1 MLLSSN
7 IIKQVD
13 YELESCPVYPK
24 LGRASSQEP
33 AFLDAIKIEA
43 QTILSNA
50 KALEK
55 LSSGQQ
61 INRAGDNAAGL
72 AISEKMRAQIR
83 GLNQAESNAQDG
95 ISLIQTAEGAL
106 IETTTIL
113 QRMRELAVQ
122 AASDTNTE
130 SDRIN
135 IQDEINQLAS
145 EITRISTDTE
155 FNSKKLLNG
164 EMGKTFAVTANS
176 FDSSL
181 QNVKING
188 NDITS
193 GPYTITATVAGTDT
207 VTVGANTI
215 HSDPEVTP
223 EVVAGN
229 ITVADGAKFGSY
241 KLNVTNYNSVA
252 NTADF
257 ELVGPDG
264 SSITLSGKATNAA
277 LEIGDITFA
286 FNDSAVT
293 QNGTLEFNLTN
304 AGIKFDLSGN
314 KTVDM
319 AAIASYAGETINLG
333 GFQFEVRWGAATDG
347 DKLSVNVTDK
357 SIKFQIGSNS
367 NQNTSLFINQ
377 MGAEQLGVNNL
388 VVTNR
393 EGASSAIT
401 AIDSAIAAVSN
412 ERSKLG
418 ALQNKLEHTINGLG
432 ASAENLTAAESRI
445 RDVNMAKEMMNFT
458 KMNILQQAASA
469 MLAQANQAPQ
479 QVLQLLR

>member
-1 MLLSSN
+1 MIINHNIAALNTYRQLSMN
-7 IIKQVD
+7 QA
-13 YELESCPVYPK
+13 
-24 LGRASSQEP
+24 LG
-33 AFLDAIKIEA
+33 
-43 QTILSNA
+43 A

-193 GPYTITATVAGTDT
+193 GLYTITATAAGTDT

-215 HSDPEVTP
+215 QSDPN
-223 EVVAGN
+223 VVAEN

-286 FNDSAVT
+286 FNDSAAVN

-319 AAIASYAGETINLG
+319 AAITSYAGETINLG
-333 GFQFEVRWGAATDG
+333 GFQFEARWGAATDG
-347 DKLSVNVTDK
+347 DALSVNVTDK

-367 NQNTSLFINQ
+367 NQNASLFINQ

>member
-1 MLLSSN
+1 MIINHNIAALNTYRQLSMN
-7 IIKQVD
+7 QA
-13 YELESCPVYPK
+13 
-24 LGRASSQEP
+24 LG
-33 AFLDAIKIEA
+33 
-43 QTILSNA
+43 A

-106 IETTTIL
+106 VETTTIL

-176 FDSSL
+176 FASSL

-193 GPYTITATVAGTDT
+193 GQYTITATAAGTDT
-207 VTVGANTI
+207 VTVESNTI
-215 HSDPEVTP
+215 QSAPEVA
-223 EVVAGN
+223 AGN
-229 ITVADGAKFGSY
+229 ITVADGVKFGSY
-241 KLNVTNYNSVA
+241 KLDVTNYDSVTK
-252 NTADF
+252 TADF

-277 LEIGDITFA
+277 LEIGGITFA
-286 FNDSAVT
+286 FNNSAVD
-293 QNGTLEFNLTN
+293 QNGTLKFNLTN

-314 KTVDM
+314 KAVDM
-319 AAIASYAGETINLG
+319 AAIDSYAGETINLG
-333 GFQFEVRWGAATDG
+333 GFQFEVRWGAADN
-347 DKLSVNVTDK
+347 DDALSVNVIDK

-367 NQNTSLFINQ
+367 NQNASLFINQ

>member
-1 MLLSSN
+1 MIINHNIAALNTYRQLSMN
-7 IIKQVD
+7 QA
-13 YELESCPVYPK
+13 
-24 LGRASSQEP
+24 LG
-33 AFLDAIKIEA
+33 
-43 QTILSNA
+43 A

-176 FDSSL
+176 FNSSL

-193 GPYTITATVAGTDT
+193 GLYTITATAAGTDT

-215 HSDPEVTP
+215 QGVPD
-223 EVVAGN
+223 VAAED

-241 KLNVTNYNSVA
+241 KLNVTNY
-252 NTADF
+252 
-257 ELVGPDG
+257 
-264 SSITLSGKATNAA
+264 I
-277 LEIGDITFA
+277 
-286 FNDSAVT
+286 
-293 QNGTLEFNLTN
+293 
-304 AGIKFDLSGN
+304 
-314 KTVDM
+314 
-319 AAIASYAGETINLG
+319 
-333 GFQFEVRWGAATDG
+333 
-347 DKLSVNVTDK
+347 
-357 SIKFQIGSNS
+357 
-367 NQNTSLFINQ
+367 
-377 MGAEQLGVNNL
+377 
-388 VVTNR
+388 
-393 EGASSAIT
+393 
-401 AIDSAIAAVSN
+401 
-412 ERSKLG
+412 
-418 ALQNKLEHTINGLG
+418 ALQIPPTLN
-432 ASAENLTAAESRI
+432 
-445 RDVNMAKEMMNFT
+445 
-458 KMNILQQAASA
+458 
-469 MLAQANQAPQ
+469 
-479 QVLQLLR
+479 

>member
-1 MLLSSN
+1 M
-7 IIKQVD
+7 
-13 YELESCPVYPK
+13 
-24 LGRASSQEP
+24 
-33 AFLDAIKIEA
+33 
-43 QTILSNA
+43 
-50 KALEK
+50 
-55 LSSGQQ
+55 
-61 INRAGDNAAGL
+61 
-72 AISEKMRAQIR
+72 
-83 GLNQAESNAQDG
+83 
-95 ISLIQTAEGAL
+95 
-106 IETTTIL
+106 
-113 QRMRELAVQ
+113 
-122 AASDTNTE
+122 
-130 SDRIN
+130 
-135 IQDEINQLAS
+135 
-145 EITRISTDTE
+145 
-155 FNSKKLLNG
+155 
-164 EMGKTFAVTANS
+164 
-176 FDSSL
+176 
-181 QNVKING
+181 
-188 NDITS
+188 
-193 GPYTITATVAGTDT
+193 
-207 VTVGANTI
+207 
-215 HSDPEVTP
+215 
-223 EVVAGN
+223 
-229 ITVADGAKFGSY
+229 ADGAKFGSY

-257 ELVGPDG
+257 ELIGPDG
-264 SSITLSGKATNAA
+264 SSITLSGKATDAA

-286 FNDSAVT
+286 FNDSAVD
-293 QNGTLEFNLTN
+293 QNGTLEFDLTN

-347 DKLSVNVTDK
+347 DALSVNVTDK

-367 NQNTSLFINQ
+367 NQNASLFINQ

-401 AIDSAIAAVSN
+401 TIDSAIAAVSN